1 MLALGKRPREMGDS
15 PMQGMQMEPSYSS
28 PHRCG
33 LSMMESP
40 VPKRTRAYAED
51 AAAGSGTSVSAFSA
65 AGGSAGMSAAADVN
79 AAVRQRVDPQ
89 TGEPLFTLE
98 QVKDIVRRA
107 VDEKERQ
114 IRVQYDEILQRKL
127 QEQYQSFAKF
137 NEDYIS
143 RTLKSNDLGYI
154 S

>member
-1 MLALGKRPREMGDS
+1 
-15 PMQGMQMEPSYSS
+15 
-28 PHRCG
+28 
-33 LSMMESP
+33 
-40 VPKRTRAYAED
+40 
-51 AAAGSGTSVSAFSA
+51 
-65 AGGSAGMSAAADVN
+65 MSAAADVN

-127 QEQYQSFAKF
+127 QEQYQSVAKF